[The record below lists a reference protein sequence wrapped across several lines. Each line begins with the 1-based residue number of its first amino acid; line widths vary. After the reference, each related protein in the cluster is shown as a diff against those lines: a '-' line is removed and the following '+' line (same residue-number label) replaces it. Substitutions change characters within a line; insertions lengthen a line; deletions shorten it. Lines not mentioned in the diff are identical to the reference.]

1 MAESEWDPEAY
12 LATMLAE
19 IPGYE
24 ELQEATVAATEGIE
38 ARSVLELGTGTGE
51 TALRVLARHPS
62 MSLIGIDASEAMLQ
76 RARERLPAADL
87 RLGRLEN
94 ELPPGPFDLVVST
107 LAVHHL
113 DAAHKRDLFRRIAQ
127 VLRPGGRFVL
137 ADVVVPRPGE
147 EGPILIDWEMDVPDS
162 AADQVAWL
170 NEAGFE
176 ARAEHVRTDLA
187 VLVADL
193 PRGGSIKHR
202 GQAEAWPHSRR
213 GRSGW
218 IGRWSGRA
226 GC

>member
-1 MAESEWDPEAY
+1 VTEWDWDPDAY
-12 LATMLAE
+12 LATMDAE

-51 TALRVLARHPS
+51 TALRVLARHPGTS
-62 MSLIGIDASEAMLQ
+62 WVGVDASEPMLR

-87 RLGRLEN
+87 RLSRLED

-113 DAAHKRDLFRRIAQ
+113 DAAHKRDLFRRVAQ
-127 VLRPGGRFVL
+127 VLGRGGRFVL
-137 ADVVVPRPGE
+137 ADVVVPRSGE
-147 EGPILIDWEMDVPDS
+147 KGPIFIDWEMDVPDS

-170 NEAGFE
+170 HEAGFE
-176 ARAEHVRTDLA
+176 ARAEHVRADLA

-193 PRGGSIKHR
+193 PRASVGER
-202 GQAEAWPHSRR
+202 APLRDEASTD
-213 GRSGW
+213 S
-218 IGRWSGRA
+218 
-226 GC
+226 